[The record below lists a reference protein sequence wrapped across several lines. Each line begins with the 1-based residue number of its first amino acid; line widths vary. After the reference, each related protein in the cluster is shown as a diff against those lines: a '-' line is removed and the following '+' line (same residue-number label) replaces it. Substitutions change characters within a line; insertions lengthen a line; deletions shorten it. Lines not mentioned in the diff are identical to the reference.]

1 MPELPIT
8 RAQALV
14 LAGAALVVA
23 LFLGRVLLPAGGAAG
38 GEPAELEVS
47 SASASSSAGA
57 GAGARAS
64 PSVGGG
70 RSGAEVV
77 VHVVGAV
84 RAAGLYRL
92 PAGSRVA
99 DAVEQ
104 AGGAAAVADVA
115 LVNLAAPLV
124 DGQQVVVPS
133 RADAPGANGPAGGAG
148 ASGSGP
154 VHLNTASVEELDE
167 LPGVGPVTAQKIL
180 DHREKHGPFTSVDD
194 LDAVPGIG
202 AAKIEQLRD
211 LVAP

>member
-8 RAQALV
+8 RAQALA

-23 LFLGRVLLPAGGAAG
+23 LLAGRVLLPAGGATG
-38 GEPAELEVS
+38 GEPADLQVS
-47 SASASSSAGA
+47 SASASAV
-57 GAGARAS
+57 AGARAS
-64 PSVGGG
+64 RSGGGG
-70 RSGAEVV
+70 RSGPEVV

-99 DAVEQ
+99 DALEQ

-133 RADAPGANGPAGGAG
+133 RADTAAANGPAGGAG

-154 VHLNTASVEELDE
+154 VHLNTASIEELDE
-167 LPGVGPVTAQKIL
+167 LPGVAPVTAQKIV
-180 DHREKHGPFTSVDD
+180 DHREKHGPFMSVDD